1 MIFFFF
7 GASLPDGLR
16 EVWAFIMRRDQV
28 SLVCRC
34 KRSADG
40 PRGADLWIRWLT
52 DRFPIHPLP
61 SPISEDFP
69 GVQSSVIKISDSHY
83 WNSRILFLSWKKG
96 FFFYSQPTFG
106 SARRS
111 NLSGGGGIRIC
122 IYLFFSGPELSSAP
136 AASKMKSVAVWMCI
150 HTFLLLIGEMWIIE
164 IWCICGEI
172 GLWKWSF

>member
-1 MIFFFF
+1 
-7 GASLPDGLR
+7 
-16 EVWAFIMRRDQV
+16 MRRDQV

-69 GVQSSVIKISDSHY
+69 GVRSSLIKNLGFS
-83 WNSRILFLSWKKG
+83 FLEVDDFGFVSELHVEKG
-96 FFFYSQPTFG
+96 YFYSQPTFG
-106 SARRS
+106 SSRRS

-122 IYLFFSGPELSSAP
+122 ILFFSGPELSSAP
-136 AASKMKSVAVWMCI
+136 ADSKMKSVAVWMCI
-150 HTFLLLIGEMWIIE
+150 HIFLLLIGEMCPNGNMMHLSENWALKIVV
-164 IWCICGEI
+164 WNLCG
-172 GLWKWSF
+172 SF